1 MAEYKIQLPV
11 FEGPLD
17 LLLYL
22 IKKEEVDIYE
32 VNLTRIAT
40 QFIEYLEEMKK
51 TDLDIAGEFMVMA
64 ATLVWIKSKELL
76 PVDQRSLEDME
87 DENTIDPRWELIQR
101 LVEYKKFKEVSGKL
115 QRWEV
120 EQEDVFPHQI
130 GKQNFPPREEELKLN
145 VSLMDLL
152 RALNSVL
159 ERMEERGM
167 PKEIE
172 GERWTVREKI
182 TFLKDTLRKCGQ
194 MMFSELF
201 RSAATRLEV
210 VVTFLAL
217 LELARLHE
225 VQLEQA
231 ETFGEINILDISV
244 ASNNNCC

>member
-22 IKKEEVDIYE
+22 IKREEVDIYE

-51 TDLDIAGEFMVMA
+51 ADLDVAGEFMVMA

-76 PVDQRSLEDME
+76 PVDRRSLEDLE
-87 DENTIDPRWELIQR
+87 EESTVDPRWELIQR
-101 LVEYKKFKEVSGKL
+101 LVEYKKFKEVSGEL

-130 GKQNFPPREEELKLN
+130 GKQNFPIQEELKLN

-159 ERMEERGM
+159 GRMEERGM

-182 TFLKDTLRKCGQ
+182 TFLKDTLRKCGR
-194 MMFSELF
+194 MMFSDLF
-201 RSAATRLEV
+201 KSAATRLEV

-231 ETFGEINILDISV
+231 ETFGEINILDVS
-244 ASNNNCC
+244 ATSNNHC

>member
-32 VNLTRIAT
+32 VNLTRIAA

-51 TDLDIAGEFMVMA
+51 ADLDVAGEFMVMA
-64 ATLVWIKSKELL
+64 ATLVWIKSKEML
-76 PVDQRSLEDME
+76 PVDQRSLEDLE
-87 DENTIDPRWELIQR
+87 DENAIDPRWELIQR
-101 LVEYKKFKEVSGKL
+101 LVEYKKFKEVSERL
-115 QRWEV
+115 QRWES
-120 EQEDVFPHQI
+120 EQKDVFPHQI
-130 GKQNFPPREEELKLN
+130 GKQNFPAREEELKLN

-152 RALNSVL
+152 RALDSAL
-159 ERMEERGM
+159 ERMQERGL
-167 PKEIE
+167 PQEIE

-182 TFLKDTLRKCGQ
+182 TYLKDTLRKSGRRL
-194 MMFSELF
+194 FSELF
-201 RSAATRLEV
+201 RSATTRLEV

-225 VQLEQA
+225 VSLEQS
-231 ETFGEINILDISV
+231 ETFGEINISDISEPAKV
-244 ASNNNCC
+244 SF

>member
-22 IKKEEVDIYE
+22 IKREEVDIYE

-51 TDLDIAGEFMVMA
+51 ADLDVAGEFMVMA

-76 PVDQRSLEDME
+76 PVDRRSLEDLE
-87 DENTIDPRWELIQR
+87 EESTVDPRWELIQR
-101 LVEYKKFKEVSGKL
+101 LVEYKKFKEVSGEL

-130 GKQNFPPREEELKLN
+130 GKQNFPIQEELKLN

-159 ERMEERGM
+159 GRMEERGM

-182 TFLKDTLRKCGQ
+182 TFLKHTLRKYGR
-194 MMFSELF
+194 MMFSDLF
-201 RSAATRLEV
+201 KSAATRLEV

-231 ETFGEINILDISV
+231 ETFGEINILDVS
-244 ASNNNCC
+244 ATSNNHC